1 MGPQHAEGLSAAL
14 AAQALHIAQQP
25 LSPTTLQAARRALL
39 DGLGVMWAASRLAP
53 ECTPFLDLAEGTPGP
68 SLVLGTQFHSTPAL
82 AALAN
87 GALAH
92 ALDYEDALDGAP
104 LHPDAALIPAVLALA
119 ATRPTL
125 TQGQLLAAITAG
137 CDIACRMAMALR
149 QPLENGGWYPPPILG
164 AFGAVAGAAAVLGLS
179 PRQLTDAW
187 SLLLLQNSCPGE
199 IKYSADTVI
208 RAVREAFPAQAAVQC
223 VQLAA
228 AGVRGFDAP
237 LEGRN
242 GFFALFAG
250 GQFDAA
256 TLQDGPGQVAW
267 IERLSFKPW
276 PCCRGTHPHVALA
289 LQLRGQHALHWQ
301 DIVRIDLSGGATQ
314 RMLAE
319 PVARKQAPATAID
332 AKFSLPFT
340 VATALV
346 HGAVKLDSFDA
357 PARADAQVLQLA
369 ARTSYRCTA
378 PQLPDNPTGGALA
391 LQLRDGRVLEA
402 STDHAPGSPQQ
413 PLAEAELVGKF
424 IDCMARGRRALP
436 PEHAAAMADLVLA
449 LPASAPASTLLQAL
463 AAP

>member
-14 AAQALHIAQQP
+14 AAQALRIAQQP
-25 LSPTTLQAARRALL
+25 LPPATLQAARRALL
-39 DGLGVMWAASRLAP
+39 DGIGVMWAASRLAP
-53 ECTPFLDLAEGTPGP
+53 ECAPFLDLAAGTPGP
-68 SLVLGTQFHSTPAL
+68 SLVLGTQRHSTPAM

-104 LHPDAALIPAVLALA
+104 LHPDASLIPAVLALA
-119 ATRPTL
+119 ATQPTL
-125 TQGQLLAAITAG
+125 TQGQLLAAIAAG
-137 CDIACRMAMALR
+137 CDIACRMALSLR
-149 QPLENGGWYPPPILG
+149 QPLETRGWYPPPILG
-164 AFGAVAGAAAVLGLS
+164 AFGAVAGAAAVLRLS

-199 IKYSADTVI
+199 IKHSADTVI

-223 VQLAA
+223 AQLAA
-228 AGVRGFDAP
+228 AGVHGFDAP

-250 GQFDAA
+250 GQYDAA
-256 TLQDGPGQVAW
+256 TLRDEPGQAAW

-276 PCCRGTHPHVALA
+276 PCCRGTHPHIALA
-289 LQLRGQHALHWQ
+289 LQLREQHDLHWQ
-301 DIVRIDLSGGATQ
+301 DILRIDLTGGATQ

-346 HGAVKLDSFDA
+346 HGAVKLDSFSTVA
-357 PARADAQVLQLA
+357 LADPEVLQVA
-369 ARTSYRCTA
+369 TRMHYRCAA
-378 PQLPDNPTGGALA
+378 PDLPDNPTGGTLV

-413 PLAEAELVGKF
+413 PLDDAALVGKF
-424 IDCMARGRRALP
+424 IDCVSRGRRAFP
-436 PEHAAAMADLVLA
+436 PDRAAALAEVVLA